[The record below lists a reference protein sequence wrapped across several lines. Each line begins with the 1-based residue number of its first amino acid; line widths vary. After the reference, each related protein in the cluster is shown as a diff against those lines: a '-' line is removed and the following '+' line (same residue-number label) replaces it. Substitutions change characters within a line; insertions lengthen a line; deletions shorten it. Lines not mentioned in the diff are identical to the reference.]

1 MESFRFNHNNEAHAM
16 LFYPVSNP
24 GKIKQRIIDA
34 AKSKGHEAE
43 EEREAVNFSFI
54 DASLIT
60 SRLHLET
67 ALNQAILAESQ
78 GSLRTKTVH
87 SEILFA
93 LNPTNNITEA
103 IRRYGVSDTTKALL
117 VVQIVNSSAT
127 TATAASISD
136 VEIQMKNV
144 VNGTIVSFDELAK
157 LTDWNTVEKYHK
169 LGNEVK
175 EKRDVAQARA
185 FIDNVAVSS
194 VAMKSVMQ

>member
-1 MESFRFNHNNEAHAM
+1 MESFRFNHNNEAHAI

-24 GKIKQRIIDA
+24 DKIKQRIIDA
-34 AKSKGHEAE
+34 AKSKGHEAD

-67 ALNQAILAESQ
+67 AINQAILAESQ
-78 GSLRTKTVH
+78 GLLRTKTVH

-93 LNPTNNITEA
+93 LNPTNNIIEA

-117 VVQIVNSSAT
+117 VVQIMNSSAT
-127 TATAASISD
+127 TASVSD
-136 VEIQMKNV
+136 VEIKMKKV
-144 VNGTIVSFDELAK
+144 VNGTIVSFDELAR

-175 EKRDVAQARA
+175 EKQDAIQARA

>member
-24 GKIKQRIIDA
+24 DKIKQRIIDA
-34 AKSKGHEAE
+34 AKSKGHEAD
-43 EEREAVNFSFI
+43 EEREAVNFSFV
-54 DASLIT
+54 DASLVNEYKKAF
-60 SRLHLET
+60 LY
-67 ALNQAILAESQ
+67 
-78 GSLRTKTVH
+78 
-87 SEILFA
+87 
-93 LNPTNNITEA
+93 ITEA

-117 VVQIVNSSAT
+117 VVQIMNSSAT
-127 TATAASISD
+127 TASISD
-136 VEIQMKNV
+136 VEIKMKKV
-144 VNGTIVSFDELAK
+144 VNGTIVSFDELAR

-175 EKRDVAQARA
+175 EKQDATQARA

>member
-1 MESFRFNHNNEAHAM
+1 MESFRFNHNNEAHAI

-24 GKIKQRIIDA
+24 DKIKQRIIDA
-34 AKSKGHEAE
+34 AKSKGHEAD

-67 ALNQAILAESQ
+67 AINQAILAESQ
-78 GSLRTKTVH
+78 GLLRTKTVH

-117 VVQIVNSSAT
+117 VVQIMNSSAT
-127 TATAASISD
+127 TASVSD
-136 VEIQMKNV
+136 VEIKMKKV
-144 VNGTIVSFDELAK
+144 VNGTIVSFDELAR

-175 EKRDVAQARA
+175 EKQDATQARA

>member
-1 MESFRFNHNNEAHAM
+1 MESFRFNHNNAAHAM

-24 GKIKQRIIDA
+24 DKIKQRIIDA
-34 AKSKGHEAE
+34 AKSKGHEAD

-67 ALNQAILAESQ
+67 AINQAILAESQ

-117 VVQIVNSSAT
+117 VVQIMNSSAT
-127 TATAASISD
+127 TASISD
-136 VEIQMKNV
+136 VEIKMKKV
-144 VNGTIVSFDELAK
+144 VNGTIVSFDELAR
-157 LTDWNTVEKYHK
+157 LTDWNTVEKVSTSLALMYIVAHK
-169 LGNEVK
+169 TL
-175 EKRDVAQARA
+175 
-185 FIDNVAVSS
+185 VS
-194 VAMKSVMQ
+194 

>member
-24 GKIKQRIIDA
+24 AKIKQRIIDA
-34 AKSKGHEAE
+34 AKSKAHEAD

-67 ALNQAILAESQ
+67 AINQAILAESQ

-103 IRRYGVSDTTKALL
+103 IRRYGVSDTTKALC
-117 VVQIVNSSAT
+117 VVQIMNSSAT
-127 TATAASISD
+127 TASISD
-136 VEIQMKNV
+136 VEIKMKKV
-144 VNGTIVSFDELAK
+144 VNGSIVSFDELAK
-157 LTDWNTVEKYHK
+157 LTDWNTVEKCHK

-175 EKRDVAQARA
+175 EKRDAPRARA